1 MLRLLSK
8 MKINTLDKRGFQI
21 SFAWLFAIIVG
32 AFIIF
37 LAIFA
42 SVKLIGTAQEIS
54 NVETGRELEV
64 LANVLETG
72 FESSNTASLK
82 IALETRIGNN
92 CKKPSS
98 FEPFGTQGLQLA
110 QKSLNRW
117 SEVGTEIVFRNRYI
131 FSEDITEG
139 KKFFLFSKPFNFP
152 FKVSSVIYLTSAE
165 DNYCF
170 IGLDENEEKEDD
182 IITEISNLN
191 QENLFVENC
200 PSSSINVCFDTFD
213 SDYCDIEVNLAQK
226 YVEKV
231 ESGGVYFETNAL
243 MYGAIFAEK
252 GIYECQVKRMMSRL
266 SVLAN
271 TYYEKELLL
280 SEKQSCPRSG
290 RALNLSATA
299 MNLVNSGN
307 LNEVKKVA
315 ESVGKINARA
325 ICKLW

>member
-1 MLRLLSK
+1 
-8 MKINTLDKRGFQI
+8 MKLKSLDKKGFQI

-139 KKFFLFSKPFNFP
+139 KKFFLFSKPFDFP
-152 FKVSSVIYLTSAE
+152 FEVSSVIYLTSAE

-191 QENLFVENC
+191 QTNLFVEGC

-213 SDYCDIEVNLAQK
+213 SDCDIEVNLAQK

-252 GIYECQVKRMMSRL
+252 GIYECQVKRLMQRL
-266 SVLAN
+266 SILAN
-271 TYYEKELLL
+271 TYDEKESLLQ
-280 SEKQSCPRSG
+280 EKESCPRA
-290 RALNLSATA
+290 REVLKLSVVANSL
-299 MNLVNSGN
+299 MNSEDLINV
-307 LNEVKKVA
+307 EKIA
-315 ESVGKINARA
+315 ESVDKINDRA
-325 ICKLW
+325 VCKLW

>member
-1 MLRLLSK
+1 
-8 MKINTLDKRGFQI
+8 MKINTLNKKGFQI

-182 IITEISNLN
+182 IKEPKESKDTQKVGVPTANYNTFGITYS
-191 QENLFVENC
+191 
-200 PSSSINVCFDTFD
+200 
-213 SDYCDIEVNLAQK
+213 
-226 YVEKV
+226 
-231 ESGGVYFETNAL
+231 
-243 MYGAIFAEK
+243 
-252 GIYECQVKRMMSRL
+252 VK
-266 SVLAN
+266 AN
-271 TYYEKELLL
+271 TVW
-280 SEKQSCPRSG
+280 
-290 RALNLSATA
+290 N
-299 MNLVNSGN
+299 
-307 LNEVKKVA
+307 KKTQRW
-315 ESVGKINARA
+315 EQKDG
-325 ICKLW
+325 